1 MMKNLNEILKD
12 LVESAEFQR
21 DLNHLYMLKFRWMD
35 EREYEDFND
44 YIENAKKNIKSF
56 KIKKMQKS
64 FAIFFDLNGIDLK
77 LKLNAKTYR
86 LTRA

>member
-1 MMKNLNEILKD
+1 MTNLNEILKD

-86 LTRA
+86 FTRA